1 MPFYVLLALLL
12 IAPAASA
19 VDRAAPVVLEEPTA
33 PPPGLDNILTETLGN
48 GAAAK
53 TAVRTPPAPAAPV
66 AAPAATAAAT
76 ALPRKTGI
84 ETADLPPVTP
94 ETPDITIAAPIP
106 ADAIDTE
113 HLTRTVKGAM
123 QKAPAPDATAPDVS
137 SAPVIMRGP
146 TTLAPPP
153 VPAALSRYQF
163 LPLLAKG
170 AAPDALPLLWPVLSS
185 RPLAGDHGLISRVV
199 IVVHDAA
206 RDAAETL
213 RSVAAI
219 AGPNA
224 SGPRANTLII
234 APQFPAK
241 PDRAL
246 FKPLLTDATNH
257 VAVWEA
263 EGWWQG
269 ADTPAGENRQRQIS
283 SMTALDM
290 LLLMLGDTRIYP
302 ELRSIII
309 AGYGRG
315 ADLVHRYA
323 LYGRAPDV
331 LARQHLQVQYVVA
344 EAQSYVYLTDAR
356 PGAVPGSFAPPK
368 DSKACASYQ
377 NYPYGLEEPNAYT
390 RLTAGNVARQNYP
403 GRQVTYLVG
412 GAGGMALDQSCAA
425 ALQGKTVKDRAVNY
439 DAYLKSNF
447 GEMPKQRL
455 LVMPGVGDDAL
466 ALLLSG
472 CGASLLFSDGEC
484 LRAEEGRR

>member
-1 MPFYVLLALLL
+1 MPLYVLLALLL
-12 IAPAASA
+12 IAPIASA
-19 VDRAAPVVLEEPTA
+19 ADPAAPVVLEEPTT
-33 PPPGLDNILTETLGN
+33 PPPGLDNILTETLAN
-48 GAAAK
+48 GAAAR
-53 TAVRTPPAPAAPV
+53 AVVRTPPAPV
-66 AAPAATAAAT
+66 ASAPAAAA

-94 ETPDITIAAPIP
+94 ETPDMTIAAPIP
-106 ADAIDTE
+106 ADAIDPE
-113 HLTRTVKGAM
+113 HLARTVKGAA
-123 QKAPAPDATAPDVS
+123 QKAPAPEAVPDVS
-137 SAPVIMRGP
+137 PAPVIMRGP
-146 TTLAPPP
+146 TSLAPPP

-199 IVVHDAA
+199 VVVHDGA

-213 RSVAAI
+213 RSVATI

-224 SGPRANTLII
+224 SGARANTLII

-246 FKPLLTDATNH
+246 FKPLLTDATSH

-269 ADTPAGENRQRQIS
+269 ADTPAIENRQRQIS

-290 LLLMLGDTRIYP
+290 LLLMLGDTKIYP
-302 ELRSIII
+302 ELRTIII

-368 DSKACASYQ
+368 DNKACASYQ

-412 GAGGMALDQSCAA
+412 GAGGPALDQNCAA
-425 ALQGKTVKDRAVNY
+425 VLQGKTIKDRAVNY
-439 DAYLKSNF
+439 DAYLKSSF

-455 LVMPGVGDDAL
+455 LIMPGVGDDAL